1 MKLPAP
7 KFLAFVFRLALGL
20 FLLIIGIGVFLGLK
34 NAAPELETADPGDR
48 TLRVQVFEA
57 TAVVLPRQWRGFGTT
72 RAEDTTDVPTRVGT
86 TVVDIPDDIEVGR
99 AVTQG
104 QVLAELGLV
113 GRLPILRLGLRGPVD
128 NELVLKHARG
138 CAKLAVVE
146 GPDGLLWRDLAAVV
160 GDAAGKAEK
169 SSKPGRCEIVPLL
182 AQGERGLDGVVRGL
196 LPLLLLLLRFL

>member
-20 FLLIIGIGVFLGLK
+20 FLLIIGIGVFFGLK

-72 RAEDTTDVPTRVGT
+72 RAKDTTDVPTRVGT

-99 AVTQG
+99 VVTQG
-104 QVLAELGLV
+104 QVLAELDAADFE
-113 GRLPILRLGLRGPVD
+113 R
-128 NELVLKHARG
+128 ELEVTTAQLAELDAAI
-138 CAKLAVVE
+138 AKL
-146 GPDGLLWRDLAAVV
+146 
-160 GDAAGKAEK
+160 
-169 SSKPGRCEIVPLL
+169 
-182 AQGERGLDGVVRGL
+182 
-196 LPLLLLLLRFL
+196 